1 MGLPVTIYHRP
12 GGRRENIICNNIN
25 PEDAEWFLTNKVS
38 VSMEEDGSGGH
49 ILYADYGAVD
59 EEGIPDEVIVMSRK
73 SCEEAMAT
81 LRELTEKA
89 MVP

>member
-1 MGLPVTIYHRP
+1 MSLPVTIYHRP
-12 GGRRENIICNNIN
+12 NGRKENIICEQISDD
-25 PEDAEWFLTNKVS
+25 DAQWFKTRSVH

-59 EEGIPDEVIVMSRK
+59 EEGAPDEVILMTQR
-73 SCEEAMAT
+73 SCIEAMAT
-81 LRELTEKA
+81 LREMTERA